1 MNRRINVLS
10 TVIFA
15 WMVFVVTSPAA
26 AAPDYAFF
34 NGKTVEIIVPHGAG
48 GGFDTY
54 ARMFAPYFKKYIPGT
69 NVVINNVTG
78 AGGLRGRNQLWASK
92 PDGRTICLTTG
103 TGMLFAQWSGIEGVQ
118 YDISK
123 LSWVGRIA
131 YEEHVMAVSGK
142 RPFENF
148 DALKNAGRAIT
159 IGFSGVGS
167 DDYYASLI
175 MGKLLGLKLDPVTG
189 YTGSREANLAA
200 VKGEVD
206 GIQVSVGSILPLFK
220 SGDLRP
226 IMVVGDKRSPEM
238 PDVPTAL
245 ELATTQEAKDIAK
258 ALSYSFEI
266 DRVIF
271 APPGVPAERLA
282 VIREAYHKTVNDPD
296 LKKMLAKT
304 ERPINY
310 LGGEALEKL
319 LQDIFSIQSVLAPK
333 VKELRKMSK

>member
-1 MNRRINVLS
+1 MKKRITGISAL
-10 TVIFA
+10 IFV
-15 WMVFVVTSPAA
+15 WVVFSVAAALA

-34 NGKTVEIIVPHGAG
+34 NGKTVEIIVPHGPG

-54 ARMFAPYFKKYIPGT
+54 ARMFAPYFKKHIPGI

-103 TGMLFAQWSGIEGVQ
+103 SGMLFAQWSGIEGVK

-123 LSWVGRIA
+123 LTWVGRVA
-131 YEEHVMAVSGK
+131 FEEHVMATSGTK
-142 RPFENF
+142 PFKSL
-148 DALKNAGRAIT
+148 DDLKNAGRAIT
-159 IGFSGVGS
+159 LGFSGVGS
-167 DDYYASLI
+167 DDYFASLI
-175 MGKLLGLKLDPVTG
+175 MGKLLGLEIDPVTG

-206 GIQVSVGSILPLFK
+206 GVQVSVGSILPLFK
-220 SGDLRP
+220 SGDLKP
-226 IMVVGDKRSPEM
+226 IMVVGDTRSPEM

-245 ELATTQEAKDIAK
+245 ELATSQEAKDIAK

-282 VIREAYHKTVNDPD
+282 VLREAYQKTVNDPD
-296 LKKMLAKT
+296 FQKMLEKNKRT
-304 ERPINY
+304 INY
-310 LGGEALEKL
+310 LGGEKLEKL
-319 LQDIFSIQSVLAPK
+319 VNDIFSTEGLLAPK
-333 VKELRKMSK
+333 VRELRKISK

>member
-1 MNRRINVLS
+1 MKKRITVLS
-10 TVIFA
+10 VLIFA
-15 WMVFVVTSPAA
+15 WVAVSAAAADA

-34 NGKTVEIIVPHGAG
+34 NGKTIEIIVPHGPG

-54 ARMFAPYFKKYIPGT
+54 ARMFAPYFKKHIPGI
-69 NVVINNVTG
+69 NVVVNNVTG

-123 LSWVGRIA
+123 VSWVGRIA
-131 YEEHVMAVSGK
+131 FEEHVMATSGNK
-142 RPFENF
+142 PFKSF
-148 DALKNAGRAIT
+148 ADLKNAGKAIT
-159 IGFSGVGS
+159 LGFSGVGS
-167 DDYYASLI
+167 DDYFASII
-175 MGKLLGLKLDPVTG
+175 MSELLGLKIDPVTG

-206 GIQVSVGSILPLFK
+206 GIQVSVGSILSLFK

-238 PDVPTAL
+238 PDVPSAL
-245 ELATTQEAKDIAK
+245 ELATTQEAKNVAK
-258 ALSYSFEI
+258 ALAYSFEI
-266 DRVIF
+266 DRVLF

-282 VIREAYHKTVNDPD
+282 VVREAYQKTVNDPD
-296 LKKMLAKT
+296 FKKMIEKN

-310 LGGEALEKL
+310 LTGEELEKL
-319 LQDIFSIQSVLAPK
+319 VKEIFSTEALLAPK
-333 VKELRKMSK
+333 VRELRKMSK